1 MFPGTLV
8 FNVIASP
15 PSTAGSKE
23 EDARCLRV
31 GGGGAGSG
39 PDQGARRHLGLGA
52 ERGYT
57 GASGVWGWTPVWE
70 HVSLWGP
77 AQLQQ
82 GNMREV
88 QGGAPGLMK
97 LDWARRD

>member
-1 MFPGTLV
+1 MLLCRARV
-8 FNVIASP
+8 LSP
-15 PSTAGSKE
+15 
-23 EDARCLRV
+23 
-31 GGGGAGSG
+31 GGGGAWSSS
-39 PDQGARRHLGLGA
+39 DQGAHRHLGLGA
-52 ERGYT
+52 EIQRGYT
-57 GASGVWGWTPVWE
+57 GAAGVWGWTPVWE